1 MIISYNQLI
10 YVESRYITAIFWVN
24 LMEPI
29 APGAVFVQ
37 RAAAAVSGVHGEF
50 SGDVHREVQMFSMCF

>member
-1 MIISYNQLI
+1 
-10 YVESRYITAIFWVN
+10 
-24 LMEPI
+24 MEPI

-50 SGDVHREVQMFSMCF
+50 SGLDVHREV